1 MSKLRGNPWAVLVAL
16 CLGFFMTLLD
26 TTVVGVAIPNI
37 VERLGTTYNEVLWVS
52 NAYVLVL
59 AVFLIPG
66 GKLGDLFG
74 KRNTY
79 LAGVAVFSVAS
90 LLCALAQTPGQ
101 LIAAR
106 TLQGLGA
113 ALLIPQTMSIIIS
126 VFPPVRRG
134 AALGVWGAVAGV
146 ATITGPPLGGFL
158 VGALDWRWIFTINVP
173 LGVLVLVIAP
183 MIIPAGA
190 KPPRTGSFDVRGALL
205 VVLSLSCLTF
215 GLQEGQRYDWGA
227 VWSFVNIP
235 LLLVVGALLLVAF
248 AFSQRRPGPRAP
260 MVPFE
265 LLTNRNFSLMN
276 IGAIGLSVGIMS
288 MAIGFQLYAQS
299 VLGYSALA
307 AGLIS
312 LPMSAI
318 SVVLGP
324 YAGRLSDKLGG
335 KPIVVTGLL
344 LFGLGLL
351 IFSLTSTVDSTAWT
365 LLPAMLVMGMG
376 LGATF
381 APLTTVAMYEVQPM
395 VAGSA
400 AGLLNATRQIGS
412 VLGTAGFGVLLQNQ
426 LVGSLMTRAEE
437 AAAALP
443 AEVRGEFV
451 DGVRRATSSGVDF
464 ADLQAGT
471 AVPIPSGISPAVA
484 QQVEAAAREVFS
496 SGFVSAMHGAM
507 VLPIAAVLLG
517 AVCGLL
523 TKGRPTPAAPTADS
537 REDESSAS
545 KVS

>member
-1 MSKLRGNPWAVLVAL
+1 MRNLRGNPWAVLVAL

-26 TTVVGVAIPNI
+26 TTVVGVAVPDI

-52 NAYVLVL
+52 NSYVLVL
-59 AVFLIPG
+59 AVLLIPG
-66 GKLGDLFG
+66 GKLGDLLG

-79 LAGVAVFSVAS
+79 LAGVAVFSAAS

-113 ALLIPQTMSIIIS
+113 ALLIPQTMSIIIGT
-126 VFPPVRRG
+126 FPPQRRG
-134 AALGVWGAVAGV
+134 AALGVWGAVAGL
-146 ATITGPPLGGFL
+146 ATIAGPPLGGFL

-183 MIIPAGA
+183 LIIPAGA
-190 KPPRTGSFDVRGALL
+190 RPPRTGRFDLRGALL
-205 VVLSLSCLTF
+205 VVLGLCCLTF

-227 VWSFVNIP
+227 VWSFVSIP
-235 LLLVVGALLLVAF
+235 LLLVAGVLLLVVF

-265 LLTNRNFSLMN
+265 LLRNRNFGLMN
-276 IGAIGLSVGIMS
+276 VGAIGLSVGIMS

-335 KPIVVTGLL
+335 KPVVVTGLL

-351 IFSLTSTVDSTAWT
+351 AFSLTSTVDSTAGT
-365 LLPAMLVMGMG
+365 LLPAMLVMGVG

-381 APLTTVAMYEVQPM
+381 APLTTVAMHDVQPV

-400 AGLLNATRQIGS
+400 AGVLNATRQIGS

-426 LVGSLMTRAEE
+426 LVGNLLARAET

-471 AVPIPSGISPAVA
+471 AVPIPSGISPALA
-484 QQVEAAAREVFS
+484 QQVEAAAREVFT
-496 SGFVSAMHGAM
+496 GGYVAAMHSAM
-507 VLPIAAVLLG
+507 VLPIGAVLIG
-517 AVCGLL
+517 AICALL
-523 TKGRPTPAAPTADS
+523 AKGRTALAAKPGERNAMSGAT
-537 REDESSAS
+537 R
-545 KVS
+545 